1 LALLNPVPG
10 GNNVATL
17 LGARMTSISDL
28 PAHAQA
34 GVLPK
39 AAARDAALDR
49 ARTFITL
56 LVLAN
61 HSVVA
66 YTAFGRFY
74 PNHYLWS
81 TAPVVDSDRWA
92 GFNILTLF
100 NDAFFM
106 SLMFL
111 LSGLFVWPS
120 LKRKGVGHFLR
131 DRAFRL
137 GLPYL
142 VLIFILMP
150 IAYYASYRLTG
161 AKLGFF
167 DFWLGN
173 FRQGIWFDGP
183 GWFIWFLLFLDLLAI
198 PVFYLAPGLIEAVNR
213 LSLKSLE
220 RPALF
225 ASALAIAAV
234 VAYVPMLFK
243 VGGVRWFNFGPLQV
257 QFSRVILYGVFF
269 FAGTGIGA
277 ANIDRGLLAR
287 TGALARRWFVWVVAA
302 LVLFGALSLLVNFRQ
317 MRLNNLPG
325 APPFWW
331 QFSYGVVY
339 AVACTMICLAVLAV
353 FLRFGQGESSIL
365 DPVRDDAYGIYA
377 VHYVPLLWLQ
387 YALLNISFSSM
398 IQLSAIIKA
407 VIVFMLTLASSWAVT
422 ALLRKIPGARR
433 VL

>member
-1 LALLNPVPG
+1 
-10 GNNVATL
+10 
-17 LGARMTSISDL
+17 MTSISDS
-28 PAHAQA
+28 PAHATTGA
-34 GVLPK
+34 VPK
-39 AAARDAALDR
+39 ATARDAALDR

-81 TAPVVDSDRWA
+81 TAPIVDNQRWG

-120 LKRKGVGHFLR
+120 LKRKGVGNFLR

-142 VLIFILMP
+142 ALIFVLMP
-150 IAYYASYRLTG
+150 IAYYASFKLSS

-198 PVFYLAPGLIEAVNR
+198 PLLYFAPGLIDAINR
-213 LSLKSLE
+213 LSQKSFQ

-225 ASALAIAAV
+225 ASVLAVAAIIG
-234 VAYVPMLFK
+234 YVPMLFE
-243 VGGVRWFNFGPLQV
+243 VGAVRWFNWGPLQV
-257 QFSRVILYGVFF
+257 QLSRVVLYGVFF
-269 FAGTGIGA
+269 FAGMGIGA
-277 ANIDRGLLAR
+277 ANIDQGLLAR
-287 TGALARRWFVWVVAA
+287 SGALAHRWLVWVIAA
-302 LVLFGALSLLVNFRQ
+302 AVSFGALTLLVNFRR
-317 MRLNNLPG
+317 MKLSNLAG

-331 QFSYGVVY
+331 QSSYGVVY
-339 AVACTMICLAVLAV
+339 AVACVMICLALLAL
-353 FLRFGQGESSIL
+353 FLRFGQSENSIF
-365 DPVRDDAYGIYA
+365 DPLRDDAYGIYA
-377 VHYVPLLWLQ
+377 VHYIAVLWLQ
-387 YALLNISFSSM
+387 YALLNVSFAPVM
-398 IQLSAIIKA
+398 QLSAIIKA
-407 VIVFMLTLASSWAVT
+407 IIVFILTLASSWAVT
-422 ALLRKIPGARR
+422 ALLRKIPGAKR

>member
-1 LALLNPVPG
+1 
-10 GNNVATL
+10 
-17 LGARMTSISDL
+17 MTSIAEL
-28 PAHAQA
+28 PAHATTGA
-34 GVLPK
+34 VPK
-39 AAARDAALDR
+39 AAVRDAALDR

-81 TAPVVDSDRWA
+81 TAPVVDSQRWG
-92 GFNILTLF
+92 GFNVLTLF

-131 DRAFRL
+131 DRALRL
-137 GLPYL
+137 GLPFL
-142 VLIFILMP
+142 ALIFILMP

-198 PVFYLAPGLIEAVNR
+198 PVLYLAPGLIDAINR
-213 LSLKSLE
+213 LSAKSLQ

-225 ASALAIAAV
+225 ASALAIAAII
-234 VAYVPMLFK
+234 AYVPMLFE
-243 VGGVRWFNFGPLQV
+243 VGAVRWFNWGPLQV
-257 QFSRVILYGVFF
+257 QLSRVVLYGVFF
-269 FAGTGIGA
+269 FAGMGIGA
-277 ANIDRGLLAR
+277 ANIDQGLLAR
-287 TGALARRWFVWVVAA
+287 HGALAKEWLVWVIAA
-302 LVLFGALSLLVNFRQ
+302 AVSFGALTLLVNFRR
-317 MRLNNLPG
+317 MRLSNLPG

-331 QFSYGVVY
+331 QGSYGVVY
-339 AVACTMICLAVLAV
+339 ALACVLICLAVLAL
-353 FLRFGQGESSIL
+353 FLRFAQGENSIF
-365 DPVRDDAYGIYA
+365 DPLRDDAYGIYA
-377 VHYVPLLWLQ
+377 VHYIPLLWLQ
-387 YALLNISFSSM
+387 YALLDISLAPVM
-398 IQLSAIIKA
+398 EISAIIKA
-407 VIVFMLTLASSWAVT
+407 VIVFILTLASSWAAT